1 MNRRFSK
8 ALALLMAV
16 SLCATP
22 AFAASVTYDVNGG
35 TGTAPTDATTDYDSN
50 KPATAKDGTGLT
62 KKGYKFLGWSTDKK
76 ATTAEFAAGAEITF
90 KDSGDDKTL
99 YAVWQEETSTEA
111 TVTAIAVK
119 TQPTNLEYTEGDELD
134 LTGLEV
140 TLTMS
145 DNTEKVVA
153 LKDFETNQ
161 ITATPA
167 DKTVLKTTDTTV
179 TLKVDGV
186 NTPATI
192 TIKVNALPP
201 VSKDDIVIDDSIASA
216 GVSQET
222 TDIDTKLEIGE
233 KVKIEAATPENEQ
246 SAATKIDKVSTAI
259 ENLGTEDATPEKVK
273 AALEDEFI
281 VVGTL
286 PTIKQI
292 KKTTFALNIKI
303 EKDGQEV
310 KNDSRNVKVDIQVP
324 SVFKTPIEKLRL
336 LAIHY
341 HGTGKPRIFK
351 TEIDPKT
358 RKVSFMLNGL
368 SDVVLVEYEEDET
381 PQEPDNKPSTSDNR
395 YVSYNPGGSSGGSGG
410 GGGGSSSSN
419 RGATS
424 MFNSLTNTINGILK
438 SQLSK
443 GTVGAASAVTSTAT
457 APVSTPATQAAAT
470 RAISQAVS
478 KARANGS
485 NSAEAIMQNVSV
497 VSASILESIASEAR
511 KSGVNAYLSVD
522 TMKNGIVDVRV
533 RIPVSAASRLGRDV
547 NMASVDNTAVKA
559 RFNRYYSNR
568 LDVVALAQNGSF
580 GVPASV
586 AARLALGNANAAD
599 LHFYSFNAATNSYQ
613 EMVQTGAFID
623 VNGYLHFNTE
633 LGGYIIVSV
642 GSLELK

>member
-22 AFAASVTYDVNGG
+22 AFAASVTYHVNGG
-35 TGTAPTDATTDYDSN
+35 SGTAPTDVTKDYDSN
-50 KPATAKDGTGLT
+50 KPAKAKDGTGLT
-62 KKGYKFLGWSTDKK
+62 KDGYKFLGWSTKQD
-76 ATTAEFAAGAEITF
+76 AITAEFAAGAEITF

-99 YAVWQEETSTEA
+99 YAVWQAETPTEA

-119 TQPTNLEYTEGDELD
+119 TQPTKTAYIVDEELD
-134 LTGLEV
+134 LTGLVV

-145 DNTEKVVA
+145 DKKTKDVPLTNFSDYKITASPANGTKLTSENKTVTLTVEGVDTSAEITITVQPKADVEIKDETLKNELPAEEVAIGATVAEGEKVVI
-153 LKDFETNQ
+153 D
-161 ITATPA
+161 TPKA
-167 DKTVLKTTDTTV
+167 E
-179 TLKVDGV
+179 
-186 NTPATI
+186 ATI
-192 TIKVNALPP
+192 TNDLKTAEETVAALPETATAEEVKGELSKTFD
-201 VSKDDIVIDDSIASA
+201 VSKAPGIKK
-216 GVSQET
+216 
-222 TDIDTKLEIGE
+222 IDTSKKFTFSIEVQDGDGNTKEHSGTVSVEIPLPSMFSG
-233 KVKIEAATPENEQ
+233 ATN
-246 SAATKIDKVSTAI
+246 
-259 ENLGTEDATPEKVK
+259 
-273 AALEDEFI
+273 
-281 VVGTL
+281 
-286 PTIKQI
+286 
-292 KKTTFALNIKI
+292 
-303 EKDGQEV
+303 
-310 KNDSRNVKVDIQVP
+310 
-324 SVFKTPIEKLRL
+324 L

-341 HGTGKPRIFK
+341 HSGKPRILPTTIK
-351 TEIDPKT
+351 NG
-358 RKVSFMLNGL
+358 KVSFTLIGL
-368 SDVVLVEYEEDET
+368 SDIALVEYTPAESTED
-381 PQEPDNKPSTSDNR
+381 PSPEPPVDDNKTDNR

-410 GGGGSSSSN
+410 GGGSSSSN
-419 RGATS
+419 RGTS

-443 GTVGAASAVTSTAT
+443 GTVGAASAVTGTAT

-497 VSASILESIASEAR
+497 VSASILESIAAEAR

-613 EMVQTGAFID
+613 EMVQTGAFVD

-633 LGGYIIVSV
+633 VGGYIVVSV
-642 GSLELK
+642 GNLELK